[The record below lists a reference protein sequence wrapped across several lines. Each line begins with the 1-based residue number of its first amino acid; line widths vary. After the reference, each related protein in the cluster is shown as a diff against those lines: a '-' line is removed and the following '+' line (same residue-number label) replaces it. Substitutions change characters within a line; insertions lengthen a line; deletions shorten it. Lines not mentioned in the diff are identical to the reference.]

1 VKIDCLANSIGG
13 PICPDNL
20 DRDFNRLVK
29 LAGVKQVWIHDTR
42 HCYATLALAN
52 GENAKIVSETMGH
65 SDVALTLR
73 TYGHVQPEQRKALA
87 QCMES
92 LLMSGPDEREEK
104 LG

>member
-1 VKIDCLANSIGG
+1 M
-13 PICPDNL
+13 
-20 DRDFNRLVK
+20 
-29 LAGVKQVWIHDTR
+29 KQVRIHDTR
-42 HCYATLALAN
+42 HCYATLALAS
-52 GENAKIVSETMGH
+52 GENAKTVSETMGH

>member
-1 VKIDCLANSIGG
+1 MKIACLATSIGG

-29 LAGVKQVWIHDTR
+29 FVGVKQVRIHDTR
-42 HCYATLALAN
+42 HCHAILALAN
-52 GENAKIVSETMGH
+52 GANAKTVSETMGH

-87 QCMES
+87 QCMEF
-92 LLMSGPDEREEK
+92 LLMSDPDELDEK